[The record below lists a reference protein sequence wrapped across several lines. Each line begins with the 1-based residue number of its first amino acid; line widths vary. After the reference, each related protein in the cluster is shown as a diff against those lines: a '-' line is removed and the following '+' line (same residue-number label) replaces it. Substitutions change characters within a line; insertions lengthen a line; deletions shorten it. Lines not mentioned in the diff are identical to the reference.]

1 MPRRIA
7 DSLCR
12 IATGA
17 AIRVETAAPDEP
29 VYAAVDRPVILAL
42 SHDAELTH
50 IAPADLV
57 DRCLLVDLPGIAPR
71 QRCRNAVL
79 AAAYRDLRPEILGA
93 LCSAG
98 GYQRLRIDGE
108 GGSGRG
114 YPCDG
119 VGETVRFGDLALSQ
133 PASAALAAEHVRSA
147 KVHCDAAA
155 GNPRPAAPLTV
166 RATHLLDET
175 GCRKRLPSP
184 SFCGTRRR
192 SKAANDSI

>member
-50 IAPADLV
+50 IVPADLV
-57 DRCLLVDLPGIAPR
+57 DRCLRVDLPGIAPR

-93 LCSAG
+93 LCATAAINVCGSMARAGAAAAIHAMVSARRCG
-98 GYQRLRIDGE
+98 SGISHSRNRRAQRLRRSTCDLRKCTATLPQEI
-108 GGSGRG
+108 RG
-114 YPCDG
+114 PPPPSPY
-119 VGETVRFGDLALSQ
+119 VRHIYLMKRGAANASQ
-133 PASAALAAEHVRSA
+133 APLF
-147 KVHCDAAA
+147 
-155 GNPRPAAPLTV
+155 AAPEM
-166 RATHLLDET
+166 RE
-175 GCRKRLPSP
+175 
-184 SFCGTRRR
+184 
-192 SKAANDSI
+192 

>member
-93 LCSAG
+93 LCATAAINVCGSMARAGAAAAIHAMVSA
-98 GYQRLRIDGE
+98 RRC
-108 GGSGRG
+108 GSGIS
-114 YPCDG
+114 
-119 VGETVRFGDLALSQ
+119 TLSQ
-133 PASAALAAEHVRSA
+133 AASAALAAEHVRSA

>member
-119 VGETVRFGDLALSQ
+119 VGETVRFGDLDTLASGERSACGGARAICESALRRCRRK
-133 PASAALAAEHVRSA
+133 SAARRPPHRT
-147 KVHCDAAA
+147 CD
-155 GNPRPAAPLTV
+155 TF
-166 RATHLLDET
+166 T
-175 GCRKRLPSP
+175 
-184 SFCGTRRR
+184 
-192 SKAANDSI
+192 